1 MANAKICKLE
11 CAEKTLSPEFGQLTS
26 LDQIISSYKA
36 ESNGG
41 QAKDINEIG
50 YFDHERIKGPTNAKQ
65 PLRICMN
72 QRILFSVSA
81 LVLLGLSM
89 NAQQLLRACK
99 FYREVDGPDYGV
111 VGEVSE

>member
-1 MANAKICKLE
+1 
-11 CAEKTLSPEFGQLTS
+11 
-26 LDQIISSYKA
+26 
-36 ESNGG
+36 
-41 QAKDINEIG
+41 
-50 YFDHERIKGPTNAKQ
+50 
-65 PLRICMN
+65 MN